1 LLLNRPLPGRNVLR
15 ALATVPFLVTPSVMA
30 LLWKNLFLSPSTGI
44 IDWLLHLV
52 GLPAVAWFSSL
63 PLESVIFIVA
73 WEWTPFV
80 MLVILAGL
88 QSIPDEVLEAAKV
101 DGAAAWTTFWRIVIP
116 LLRKPYE
123 IALLFGT
130 IFIFQTFGEIYL
142 TTAGGPGLT
151 TNTLPYYTYR
161 TALNSF
167 QIGLAAT
174 LGVIGVIT
182 NGVIA
187 QFVAVPMASAYLLPD
202 TISLREAALKEPVSC
217 AVHGMHSLN
226 PRSGDTFLIVG
237 AGTMGLLL
245 LQLALRGGA
254 SRVAMVDVNA
264 QRLASAE
271 ELGATRTY
279 KDIERALADESLGFN
294 CVIDATGVPA
304 VIENAFMAVKR
315 GGKFMVFGVASNE
328 ARISLSPFRIY
339 NDEITIVGSM
349 AILFSFQAALDLI
362 SSGVINTEAMLT
374 AALPLQD
381 FPKALDMVRQ
391 G

>member
-1 LLLNRPLPGRNVLR
+1 MRAVVIDAPGRIRVDNVPDPTPR
-15 ALATVPFLVTPSVMA
+15 PNEVLVRVGACGICGTD
-30 LLWKNLFLSPSTGI
+30 LHI
-44 IDWLLHLV
+44 ID
-52 GLPAVAWFSSL
+52 GES
-63 PLESVIFIVA
+63 PLA
-73 WEWTPFV
+73 RYP
-80 MLVILAGL
+80 
-88 QSIPDEVLEAAKV
+88 
-101 DGAAAWTTFWRIVIP
+101 VIP
-116 LLRKPYE
+116 GHEFAGEVVALGYD
-123 IALLFGT
+123 IAQSNGN
-130 IFIFQTFGEIYL
+130 GEGNITVGSRVAIDPNLYC
-142 TTAGGPGLT
+142 GHCDFC
-151 TNTLPYYTYR
+151 R
-161 TALNSF
+161 TGHENLCLNY
-167 QIGLAAT
+167 AA
-174 LGVIGVIT
+174 LGVT
-182 NGVIA
+182 MNGAIA
-187 QFVAVPMASAYLLPD
+187 QCVAVPMSSAYLLPD
-202 TISLREAALKEPVSC
+202 TMSLREGALIEPVSC

-254 SRVAMVDVNA
+254 SRVAMVDVNM

-339 NDEITIVGSM
+339 NDEITIMGSM

-362 SSGVINTEAMLT
+362 SSGVINTQAMLT
-374 AALPLQD
+374 EALPLQD
-381 FPKALDMVRQ
+381 FSRALDMVRKGQ
-391 G
+391 GVKTQILPDG

>member
-1 LLLNRPLPGRNVLR
+1 MRAVVIDAPGSIRVDNV
-15 ALATVPFLVTPSVMA
+15 PDPTPR
-30 LLWKNLFLSPSTGI
+30 
-44 IDWLLHLV
+44 
-52 GLPAVAWFSSL
+52 
-63 PLESVIFIVA
+63 
-73 WEWTPFV
+73 
-80 MLVILAGL
+80 
-88 QSIPDEVLEAAKV
+88 PDEVLVRVGACGICGTDLHII
-101 DGAAAWTTFWRIVIP
+101 DGESPLARYPVIP
-116 LLRKPYE
+116 GHEFAGEVVALGYD
-123 IALLFGT
+123 IAQSNGN
-130 IFIFQTFGEIYL
+130 GEANITVGSRVAIDPNLYCGHCDFCRTGHENL
-142 TTAGGPGLT
+142 CLNYAALGVT
-151 TNTLPYYTYR
+151 TNG
-161 TALNSF
+161 A
-167 QIGLAAT
+167 
-174 LGVIGVIT
+174 
-182 NGVIA
+182 IA
-187 QFVAVPMASAYLLPD
+187 QCVAVPMASAYLLPNSM
-202 TISLREAALKEPVSC
+202 SLREGALIEPVSC

-254 SRVAMVDVNA
+254 SRVAMVDVNM

-279 KDIERALADESLGFN
+279 NDIERALKDEPLGFN

-362 SSGVINTEAMLT
+362 SSGVINTQAMLT
-374 AALPLQD
+374 EALPLQD
-381 FPKALDMVRQ
+381 FSRALEMVRKGQ
-391 G
+391 GVKTQILPDG